1 MINVRFIK
9 YLSTPFYAD
18 EGISFLD
25 LRFENDVK
33 MYGTQA
39 MILKQIFDVLF
50 ENDVKMYGTQA
61 KAEDAYV
68 GYKFENDVK
77 MYGTQAKLIVI
88 TA

>member
-1 MINVRFIK
+1 
-9 YLSTPFYAD
+9 
-18 EGISFLD
+18 
-25 LRFENDVK
+25 
-33 MYGTQA
+33 
-39 MILKQIFDVLF
+39 
-50 ENDVKMYGTQA
+50 MYGTQA

>member
-1 MINVRFIK
+1 MRFIK
-9 YLSTPFYAD
+9 RLSTTFYAD

-39 MILKQIFDVLF
+39 YIYTVSCTLRF

-61 KAEDAYV
+61 ERAIVFGEQT
-68 GYKFENDVK
+68 FENDVK
-77 MYGTQAKLIVI
+77 MYGTQARVAYL
-88 TA
+88 

>member
-39 MILKQIFDVLF
+39 RMS
-50 ENDVKMYGTQA
+50 
-61 KAEDAYV
+61 KATYHI
-68 GYKFENDVK
+68 KFENDVK
-77 MYGTQAKLIVI
+77 MYGTQAHTQLSVL
-88 TA
+88 

>member
-39 MILKQIFDVLF
+39 DSAYRHTLQLF

-61 KAEDAYV
+61 
-68 GYKFENDVK
+68 
-77 MYGTQAKLIVI
+77 Q
-88 TA
+88 

>member
-39 MILKQIFDVLF
+39 RQGDKTNIILF

-61 KAEDAYV
+61 KINRL
-68 GYKFENDVK
+68 K
-77 MYGTQAKLIVI
+77 
-88 TA
+88 